1 MKTGVPDM
9 DVWRFTCASAVATV
23 SLAAAA
29 CSQQPRLAATAIQ
42 PVSFTAQDREC
53 MARAMY
59 FESHRGA
66 DEGMVAVGTV
76 VANRRDSGRY
86 GSSICEV
93 VGQKRQFAPGV
104 MVRTMDGEAADRARR
119 NAEKVLSGQRHPA
132 LKTAMFFHTAGY
144 KFRYPNM
151 HYVLVAGGNAFY
163 EKREVQTAEDARENA
178 KSKALALA
186 YARIDPTG
194 ASKRIQVA
202 SSDNSATVSQP
213 TVAAVTTAV
222 APIPAPAPTQI
233 ASVAAP
239 RPAAAMTAQ
248 TQPVAGASVPA
259 KPVAEKTVV
268 AVATPPRPAH
278 KPEAVRKSEPAPLA
292 YASAAEP
299 AAAVKAIT
307 PTKRVL
313 QPSRLTPA
321 LASAAPV
328 AKAEPKAAEPV
339 ATPEPSRSYA
349 YNGEVAAAF
358 SAFEMR

>member
-9 DVWRFTCASAVATV
+9 DVWRLTRVSAVAAA

-29 CSQQPRLAATAIQ
+29 CSQQPRLATTAIQ

-76 VANRRDSGRY
+76 VANRKDSGRY

-93 VGQKRQFAPGV
+93 VGQKRQFAAGV
-104 MVRTMDGEAADRARR
+104 MIRTMEGEAAERARR
-119 NAEKVLSGQRHPA
+119 NAEKVLAGNRHPA
-132 LKTAMFFHTAGY
+132 LKNAMFFHTAGY

-202 SSDNSATVSQP
+202 SADSSATVSQP
-213 TVAAVTTAV
+213 AIAAVA
-222 APIPAPAPTQI
+222 APAPTQL

-239 RPAAAMTAQ
+239 QPAAARIAPAQ
-248 TQPVAGASVPA
+248 
-259 KPVAEKTVV
+259 PVAEKTVV
-268 AVATPPRPAH
+268 AAATSPRPAR
-278 KPEAVRKSEPAPLA
+278 KPEAVQKSEPAPLA

-299 AAAVKAIT
+299 AAALKAIT

-313 QPSRLTPA
+313 QPSKLTPA

-328 AKAEPKAAEPV
+328 AKAEPKPEPKIAQPV
-339 ATPEPSRSYA
+339 AAPDSSRSYA

-358 SAFEMR
+358 AAFETR

>member
-9 DVWRFTCASAVATV
+9 DVWRLTRVSAVATV

-29 CSQQPRLAATAIQ
+29 CSQQPRLATTAIQ

-76 VANRRDSGRY
+76 VANRKDSGRY

-104 MVRTMDGEAADRARR
+104 MVRTMDGEAAERARR

-178 KSKALALA
+178 RSKALALA

-202 SSDNSATVSQP
+202 SADSSATVSQP
-213 TVAAVTTAV
+213 AVAAVA
-222 APIPAPAPTQI
+222 APAPTQL

-239 RPAAAMTAQ
+239 QPAAARSAQ
-248 TQPVAGASVPA
+248 VQPVAAVSVPA
-259 KPVAEKTVV
+259 KPAAEKTVV
-268 AVATPPRPAH
+268 AVATPRPAH

-299 AAAVKAIT
+299 AAALKAIT

-313 QPSRLTPA
+313 QPSKLTPA

-328 AKAEPKAAEPV
+328 AKVEPKSEPKSAEPV
-339 ATPEPSRSYA
+339 AAPEPSRSYA

-358 SAFEMR
+358 AAFETR

>member
-1 MKTGVPDM
+1 MNA
-9 DVWRFTCASAVATV
+9 WRFTRVSAVAAV

-29 CSQQPRLAATAIQ
+29 CSQQPRLAATSAIQ

-76 VANRRDSGRY
+76 VANRKDSGRW
-86 GSSICEV
+86 GSTVCEV

-104 MVRTMDGEAADRARR
+104 MTRTMDGEAAERARR

-163 EKREVQTAEDARENA
+163 EKREVVTAEDARQNA

-194 ASKRIQVA
+194 ASKSIMVA
-202 SSDNSATVSQP
+202 SNDASRPAPQPVVVATAPVVQP
-213 TVAAVTTAV
+213 TVAPAAPQLAAV
-222 APIPAPAPTQI
+222 APAPKAAPAPQL
-233 ASVAAP
+233 AAAPAAPKAVVAAI
-239 RPAAAMTAQ
+239 A
-248 TQPVAGASVPA
+248 PA
-259 KPVAEKTVV
+259 KPVRAKPAET
-268 AVATPPRPAH
+268 
-278 KPEAVRKSEPAPLA
+278 PLA
-292 YASAAEP
+292 FASADEQP
-299 AAAVKAIT
+299 AAAKALM

-313 QPSRLTPA
+313 QPSKLTPA

-328 AKAEPKAAEPV
+328 AAPKAEPAPEKAETVAAER
-339 ATPEPSRSYA
+339 SRSYA

-358 SAFEMR
+358 AAFDMR

>member
-1 MKTGVPDM
+1 
-9 DVWRFTCASAVATV
+9 
-23 SLAAAA
+23 
-29 CSQQPRLAATAIQ
+29 
-42 PVSFTAQDREC
+42 

-76 VANRRDSGRY
+76 VANRKDSGRY

-104 MVRTMDGEAADRARR
+104 MVRTMEGEAAERARR

-202 SSDNSATVSQP
+202 SADSSATVSQP
-213 TVAAVTTAV
+213 AVAAVATTV
-222 APIPAPAPTQI
+222 APRPAPAPTLL
-233 ASVAAP
+233 ASVAP
-239 RPAAAMTAQ
+239 TQPAAARIAPA
-248 TQPVAGASVPA
+248 QPVAAVSVPV
-259 KPVAEKTVV
+259 KPAPEKTVV
-268 AVATPPRPAH
+268 AVAAQSRPAH
-278 KPEAVRKSEPAPLA
+278 KPETIQKSEPAPLA

-299 AAAVKAIT
+299 AAALKAIT

-313 QPSRLTPA
+313 QPSKLTPA
-321 LASAAPV
+321 LASSAPV
-328 AKAEPKAAEPV
+328 AKAEPKAEPKSVEPV
-339 ATPEPSRSYA
+339 AAPEPSRSYA

-358 SAFEMR
+358 AAFETR